1 MKKITIIAA
10 LLGLIISASAQ
21 EGKKWTL
28 RECVEYALE
37 NNISVKQSE
46 LDLENAKL
54 NKMDAIGNLLPTLNG
69 NASYTTNTGA
79 SINPTT
85 NQFENETF
93 SSFTT
98 GASSS
103 LTLFDGLRNIR
114 QLQRAK
120 LSRLASQYQLEKM
133 ESDIALAVANSYL
146 QVLLNKANLEAIKS
160 QNEVSQEQ
168 LERTQNLVDAGTLPQ
183 GDLLEIKATIAN
195 EIQQIVV
202 AENNIQISLI
212 SLAQLLLIEDYETFQ
227 IVDEGYEV
235 ISTEIADLAPQE
247 IIRNAQSSRPEVKIA
262 EKNVELAEKD
272 VEIARGS
279 YYPTLSA
286 FFNYNTRY
294 SDNDF
299 LNRNFTDQL
308 WQNDGLGY
316 GFRLNVPIFNG
327 LSVRTNVKRNK
338 INLQRTEYQLE
349 QAKLDLES
357 NVYQAYVDAKGAA
370 KSYEA
375 ALSALESQELAFEY
389 ATDRYE
395 VGLTNAFD
403 FSQSKQRFD
412 NAKINV
418 NQAKYDYIFKLKVL
432 ELYFGVAPEDIKL

>member
-1 MKKITIIAA
+1 MNCFI
-10 LLGLIISASAQ
+10 
-21 EGKKWTL
+21 
-28 RECVEYALE
+28 
-37 NNISVKQSE
+37 
-46 LDLENAKL
+46 
-54 NKMDAIGNLLPTLNG
+54 
-69 NASYTTNTGA
+69 
-79 SINPTT
+79 
-85 NQFENETF
+85 
-93 SSFTT
+93 
-98 GASSS
+98 
-103 LTLFDGLRNIR
+103 
-114 QLQRAK
+114 
-120 LSRLASQYQLEKM
+120 
-133 ESDIALAVANSYL
+133 
-146 QVLLNKANLEAIKS
+146 
-160 QNEVSQEQ
+160 
-168 LERTQNLVDAGTLPQ
+168 
-183 GDLLEIKATIAN
+183 
-195 EIQQIVV
+195 
-202 AENNIQISLI
+202 
-212 SLAQLLLIEDYETFQ
+212 
-227 IVDEGYEV
+227 
-235 ISTEIADLAPQE
+235 
-247 IIRNAQSSRPEVKIA
+247 
-262 EKNVELAEKD
+262 
-272 VEIARGS
+272 
-279 YYPTLSA
+279 
-286 FFNYNTRY
+286 
-294 SDNDF
+294 
-299 LNRNFTDQL
+299 L

>member
-10 LLGLIISASAQ
+10 LLGLVFSASAQ

-195 EIQQIVV
+195 ETQQIVV

>member
-316 GFRLNVPIFNG
+316 GFQLNVPIFNG

-432 ELYFGVAPEDIKL
+432 ELYFGIAPEDIKL

>member
-10 LLGLIISASAQ
+10 LLGLVISASAQ

>member
-10 LLGLIISASAQ
+10 LLGLVFSASAQ

-168 LERTQNLVDAGTLPQ
+168 LERTQN
-183 GDLLEIKATIAN
+183 
-195 EIQQIVV
+195 
-202 AENNIQISLI
+202 
-212 SLAQLLLIEDYETFQ
+212 
-227 IVDEGYEV
+227 
-235 ISTEIADLAPQE
+235 
-247 IIRNAQSSRPEVKIA
+247 
-262 EKNVELAEKD
+262 
-272 VEIARGS
+272 
-279 YYPTLSA
+279 
-286 FFNYNTRY
+286 
-294 SDNDF
+294 
-299 LNRNFTDQL
+299 
-308 WQNDGLGY
+308 
-316 GFRLNVPIFNG
+316 
-327 LSVRTNVKRNK
+327 
-338 INLQRTEYQLE
+338 
-349 QAKLDLES
+349 
-357 NVYQAYVDAKGAA
+357 
-370 KSYEA
+370 
-375 ALSALESQELAFEY
+375 
-389 ATDRYE
+389 
-395 VGLTNAFD
+395 
-403 FSQSKQRFD
+403 
-412 NAKINV
+412 
-418 NQAKYDYIFKLKVL
+418 
-432 ELYFGVAPEDIKL
+432 